1 MQRRGRRRGRGH
13 SNSVAHCLLP
23 LLPRVYSYRKRS
35 RRRAQSSSRSHTP
48 THTPT
53 AAAAAERSGGA
64 SRCRNR
70 SGNWQVGGVVGRG
83 GGGSSLSAASHMLYV
98 ARDNVR
104 GRGCRTRAKTER
116 FLGAFV
122 RSTGGVA
129 CAAIA
134 VMSGSAFFFFS
145 LRLREYLE
153 RSTCGTVAGSRAD
166 QAGGGWMDGWTDQ
179 TGWLARPPVFKLNSG
194 PPGIY
199 YWLPLLT
206 PMQISSNNEAVML
219 CASASVN

>member
-1 MQRRGRRRGRGH
+1 
-13 SNSVAHCLLP
+13 
-23 LLPRVYSYRKRS
+23 
-35 RRRAQSSSRSHTP
+35 
-48 THTPT
+48 
-53 AAAAAERSGGA
+53 
-64 SRCRNR
+64 
-70 SGNWQVGGVVGRG
+70 
-83 GGGSSLSAASHMLYV
+83 MLYV

-116 FLGAFV
+116 LLGAFV
-122 RSTGGVA
+122 RGDERFG
-129 CAAIA
+129 
-134 VMSGSAFFFFS
+134 FFFFS

-166 QAGGGWMDGWTDQ
+166 QAGGGWMMDGWTDQ

-219 CASASVN
+219 CVSVSVN